1 MTRNLKTLTLMAGLA
16 AAVFA
21 APAMAAVSA
30 VNANYK
36 ANYMGMSATGKIS
49 VSPMGGNKYK
59 STLSVSNPLGF
70 TSQVTVFDEA
80 NGTYRPL
87 SSVDSN
93 KFMGK
98 KSDVKA
104 SYDWSAGVARWDG
117 DGLSPEKKG
126 PARMQAGDMDALLL
140 NLAIV
145 RDFAEGRPLTYRM
158 LENGKASTLRFTPSG
173 KETVTIGGKSVTA
186 TKLVGN
192 GTKSLTVW
200 AAPGYSVPVKIVKAI
215 DMGNLTLTLS
225 SIN

>member
-1 MTRNLKTLTLMAGLA
+1 MTRNLKSLTLVAGLA
-16 AAVFA
+16 ATLIA
-21 APAMAAVSA
+21 APAVAAVST

-36 ANYMGMSATGKIS
+36 ANYMGMSATGRIS
-49 VSPMGGNKYK
+49 VSAMGGNKYK
-59 STLSVSNPLGF
+59 STLSVSNALGF

-80 NGTYRPL
+80 HGTLRPL
-87 SSVDSN
+87 SSTDSN

-104 SYDWSAGVARWDG
+104 NYDWNGGVARWDG
-117 DGLSPEKKG
+117 DDLSAEKKG

-158 LENGKASTLRFTPSG
+158 LENGKASTLRFTPAG
-173 KETVTIGGKSVTA
+173 KETVTIGGKTVTA
-186 TKLVGN
+186 TKLVGS

-215 DMGNLTLTLS
+215 DMGKLTLTLS
-225 SIN
+225 SVN